1 MRPERRKSLQ
11 PVSMFMI
18 AVSSRQGEEEER
30 DKMEREVGKG
40 HAGAGLF
47 RTGFSQITISN

>member
-1 MRPERRKSLQ
+1 LRPERRKSLQ